1 LIEKVATK
9 KAEIQYTLAVSLFV
23 AWSPELRRYQLMLEV
38 LAAIDSML

>member
-1 LIEKVATK
+1 
-9 KAEIQYTLAVSLFV
+9 LFV